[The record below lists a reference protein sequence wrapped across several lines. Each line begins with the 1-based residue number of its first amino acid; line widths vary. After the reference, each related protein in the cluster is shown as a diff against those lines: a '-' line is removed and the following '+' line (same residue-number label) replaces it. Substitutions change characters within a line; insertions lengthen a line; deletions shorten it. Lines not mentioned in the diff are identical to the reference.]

1 MIGLIEYTG
10 KLGKNGGF
18 EMIPVPRW
26 VVWLCKPIE
35 FVFSAITV
43 ILSLFN
49 RVRERVKKIGRG
61 EDADRS

>member
-26 VVWLCKPIE
+26 VVWLSKPIE

-43 ILSLFN
+43 ILS
-49 RVRERVKKIGRG
+49 VKERVKKIGRRG
-61 EDADRS
+61 KDADRS